1 MDIDANLLKDV
12 IGDLGIE
19 LDPSQLDDIVNE
31 AKNEAN
37 KEGDKD
43 KDKKDEEKK

>member
-1 MDIDANLLKDV
+1 LKDV

-37 KEGDKD
+37 KDDKD
-43 KDKKDEEKK
+43 KDKKDEKK